1 MIKYVAAFVQ
11 PLGIIQPSYLI
22 HIVNCKSL
30 SFNVFQNKSC
40 YALSPT
46 LVIPTVFHSSRKVQW
61 LGKSQVLS
69 RAIRFE
75 STEIGFC
82 TTECLGSL
90 ESWILSTIHSL
101 FWTAVRRQTPVYRNP
116 HGRCWTGPPGTDLR
130 YSDSSR
136 RQGDAVKTDVQPEL
150 DQQGREHHGRRKD

>member
-11 PLGIIQPSYLI
+11 PLSIIQPSYLI

-46 LVIPTVFHSSRKVQW
+46 LYIPTVFHSSRKVQW

-82 TTECLGSL
+82 LGPNP
-90 ESWILSTIHSL
+90 LSHNQRKRNNSKNRADVWYEEKNTNHVQMLINSYKYDKTYDKSSIRLVIHRL
-101 FWTAVRRQTPVYRNP
+101 
-116 HGRCWTGPPGTDLR
+116 
-130 YSDSSR
+130 
-136 RQGDAVKTDVQPEL
+136 L
-150 DQQGREHHGRRKD
+150 DPI